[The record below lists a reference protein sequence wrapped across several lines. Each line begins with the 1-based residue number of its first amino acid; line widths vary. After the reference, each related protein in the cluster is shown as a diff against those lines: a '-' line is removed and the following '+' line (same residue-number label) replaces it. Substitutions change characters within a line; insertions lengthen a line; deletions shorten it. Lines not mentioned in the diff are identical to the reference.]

1 MHNHNFLSIATAPV
15 LTEKTA
21 QALELNKILKEKSIT
36 TFFQPIVNLQD
47 GSVLGY
53 EALSRGPLNSIL
65 ASPDQLFSVAND
77 LEKT

>member
-1 MHNHNFLSIATAPV
+1 MHNHNFLAIATAPV

-47 GSVLGY
+47 GSVLVDWQHFSGQIF
-53 EALSRGPLNSIL
+53 RGVI
-65 ASPDQLFSVAND
+65 A
-77 LEKT
+77 

>member
-36 TFFQPIVNLQD
+36 TFFQPIVNL
-47 GSVLGY
+47 
-53 EALSRGPLNSIL
+53 
-65 ASPDQLFSVAND
+65 
-77 LEKT
+77 